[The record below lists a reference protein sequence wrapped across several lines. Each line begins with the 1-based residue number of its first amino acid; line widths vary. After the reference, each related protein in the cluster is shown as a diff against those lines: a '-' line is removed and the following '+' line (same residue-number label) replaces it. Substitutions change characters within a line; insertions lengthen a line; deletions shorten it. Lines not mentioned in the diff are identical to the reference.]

1 MVRLGAG
8 SAMSEGEIALAL
20 GIIAATAVVLLWIA
34 ARVFRVGILLSG
46 QRITGRN
53 VWAALWHAN

>member
-8 SAMSEGEIALAL
+8 SDMSEGEIALAL
-20 GIIAATAVVLLWIA
+20 GITAGTVLVLLWVA
-34 ARVFRVGILLSG
+34 SRVFRAGILLSG

-53 VWAALWHAN
+53 VWAALWHAQ